1 MLSVRFKGEAWVL
14 TCNPGKDLQK
24 RDAEERTGPEDEL
37 FRIGLIFLA
46 IGAGTVAAY
55 YAWFHRFL
63 PQIPC
68 FFSEVLGIYCP
79 GCGGTRAVEALLHG
93 RFLQALWYHPLVPY
107 GAFLFGGFMLTQAMK
122 RLGVRGIKGWKYHNW
137 YLYGAVILILVNFLV
152 KNGLRLGWGI
162 LM

>member
-1 MLSVRFKGEAWVL
+1 MTGNPAKVPRKG
-14 TCNPGKDLQK
+14 GM
-24 RDAEERTGPEDEL
+24 EERPALEEEL

-46 IGAGTVAAY
+46 AGIGTGAMY
-55 YAWFHRFL
+55 YGWFQRFL

-68 FFSEVLGIYCP
+68 FFSEVMGIYCP

-93 RFLQALWYHPLVPY
+93 RLLQALWYHPLVPY

-122 RLGVRGIKGWKYHNW
+122 RLGVRGIKGWRYHNW
-137 YLYGAVILILVNFLV
+137 YLYGAVALILVNFLV
-152 KNGLRLGWGI
+152 KNGLRHVWGI

>member
-1 MLSVRFKGEAWVL
+1 MVSQEAWGL
-14 TCNPGKDLQK
+14 TGRPAKVPRKGG
-24 RDAEERTGPEDEL
+24 AEESTGLEEEL
-37 FRIGLIFLA
+37 FRTGLILLA
-46 IGAGTVAAY
+46 AVGGTGAAY
-55 YAWFHRFL
+55 YVWFQRFL

-79 GCGGTRAVEALLHG
+79 GCGGTRAVAALIHG

-107 GAFLFGGFMLTQAMK
+107 GAVLFGGFMLTQSMK
-122 RLGVRGIKGWKYHNW
+122 RMGIRGIKGWKYHNW
-137 YLYGAVILILVNFLV
+137 YLYGAVALILVNFLV